1 MAPSQIAISRVPYPS
16 PLIIVGP
23 MRWNN
28 TTTSTNLIADA
39 AKGAYAVTVASAAGF
54 SAGQIVLLDEASGAG
69 RQADPQG
76 HGQIWASQDWRVVW
90 QKHNPVF
97 NVDDFGANQFPYTPG
112 SAGEWF
118 SRRDRPT
125 AEHKQIASVSGNTIT
140 FTTPVHISYRTIH
153 TAQLSSYL
161 APHTVN
167 AGVEDL
173 HDHRR

>member
-1 MAPSQIAISRVPYPS
+1 LQKTDGAKPNSYIPGPHPS

-69 RQADPQG
+69 WQADPQG
-76 HGQIWASQDWRVVW
+76 RGQIWASQDWRVVW

-97 NVDDFGANQFPYTPG
+97 SGDDFAANQFRIHG

-118 SRRDRPT
+118 PGGIDPLPNTSRLLLSRATRSPSPRLSIFLT
-125 AEHKQIASVSGNTIT
+125 GLAMWPSFLTIW
-140 FTTPVHISYRTIH
+140 PLI
-153 TAQLSSYL
+153 
-161 APHTVN
+161 P
-167 AGVEDL
+167 
-173 HDHRR
+173 